1 VCYQISASFFANR
14 VVPQGIVR
22 ILLAN
27 RPPLSNWDA
36 DRMSC
41 ASIHLGLAHFGCTL
55 YGDGQSQSIRL
66 SEGRLLAQSLSPTSQ
81 DRMSPTTSSAGSVR
95 YPASYNRKEDAKVV
109 A

>member
-1 VCYQISASFFANR
+1 
-14 VVPQGIVR
+14 
-22 ILLAN
+22 
-27 RPPLSNWDA
+27 
-36 DRMSC
+36 MSC

-55 YGDGQSQSIRL
+55 FGDGQSQSIRL

-109 A
+109 G